1 MGCTSQPRLAPCGDR
16 EGLNRRRKHW
26 EGGVEHPATPRDL
39 EQPPEAQS
47 TPCRRSQMPSW
58 LWEGHAKCLC
68 WEIKEHH
75 NQKHQRP
82 ADSGSSPPRI
92 HPLKLDQLQYPQVI
106 LPEPQWLCFAFPL
119 HRKAGGTLSP
129 NPAPLEAGHFQTDLG
144 MRKSSMFEMLLCLR
158 AGNGRMTK
166 GEETTRPP
174 HLQGKHCSM
183 TQPRY

>member
-1 MGCTSQPRLAPCGDR
+1 MQEVPDALLALGRPRQVSLLGDKGASQP
-16 EGLNRRRKHW
+16 E
-26 EGGVEHPATPRDL
+26 TPETSSRDNPSGS
-39 EQPPEAQS
+39 QPTSLGISA
-47 TPCRRSQMPSW
+47 
-58 LWEGHAKCLC
+58 
-68 WEIKEHH
+68 
-75 NQKHQRP
+75 